1 MTLTFHHFAN
11 PTRALRVANAV
22 LPFSLGIM
30 AALLGWG
37 LWLALYASPPD
48 YQQGE
53 AVRIMYVHVPAA
65 WMALFIYVIVAAGSI
80 SFLIWRH
87 PLGELI
93 AEAAAPIGACF
104 TALALVT
111 GSLWGQPMWGTW
123 WVWDARL
130 TSVLILF
137 FLYLGYMALRN
148 AFDDPVKGGRAASLL
163 AIIGTI
169 NLPIIKFSVDW
180 WNTLHQPASV
190 LRLGGPTIHPDMLWP
205 LLIMA
210 AGFKFYFLSV
220 GIIRLRNQVALR
232 RLQTLS
238 LLAANPS
245 SFTPTTSMRLSSV
258 APFFAMGGYALYV
271 WPAYGM
277 TFAVLTIL
285 FATSVAA
292 LRRHETAVRQLTRT
306 QSAP

>member
-1 MTLTFHHFAN
+1 MTITFHHFAN
-11 PTRALRVANAV
+11 PTRALRVAKAL
-22 LPFSLGIM
+22 LPFSL
-30 AALLGWG
+30 AAMSVFLGWG
-37 LWLALYASPPD
+37 LWLALFTSPPD

-65 WMALFIYVIVAAGSI
+65 WMALFVYIIVAAGSI

-137 FLYLGYMALRN
+137 FLYLGYMGLRN
-148 AFDDPVKGGRAASLL
+148 AFDDPVKGSRAASIL

-190 LRLGGPTIHPDMLWP
+190 MRLGGPTIHPDMLWP

-220 GIIRLRNQVALR
+220 GIIRLRNQVAMR

-238 LLAANPS
+238 ILSTSPS
-245 SFTPTTSMRLSSV
+245 SLGAVRLSSV
-258 APFFAMGGYALYV
+258 TPFFAMGGYAFYV
-271 WPAYGM
+271 WPAYGV
-277 TFAVLTIL
+277 TFGMLAIL
-285 FATSVAA
+285 FATSVVAM
-292 LRRHETAVRQLTRT
+292 RRHETAVRRLP
-306 QSAP
+306 SAQNAS